1 MTTRAIVLFILVV
14 STSLAG
20 CAGGLDNRREA
31 AYDTYWGCVGQAV
44 QPYVLGSPL
53 SARQSVLAA
62 QASCST
68 AYTQFE
74 DAQTALVQSRLQRDN
89 ARLGERLGVEQA
101 RVWRRRVTQAMTD
114 YVIEQ
119 RR

>member
-1 MTTRAIVLFILVV
+1 MTTRVIVFFILVV
-14 STSLAG
+14 SMFLAG
-20 CAGGLDNRREA
+20 CAGGLENRREA
-31 AYDTYWGCVGQAV
+31 AYDHYWHCVSQAV

-53 SARQSVLAA
+53 PARQSVLAA

-74 DAQTALVQSRLQRDN
+74 NAQTALVQSRLQRDN